1 MDANRMLEG
10 RYLKAED
17 LRGRRVE
24 VTVERV
30 QQATMRDGAKKLVL
44 SFTGKQKQLPL
55 NVTNLRAAIVALG
68 GETDRWP
75 GNTLTLEGRQ
85 VDFGGQQ
92 VDAIRIVGA
101 PAPPAPR
108 PAPPPEHFEAT
119 DDDVPF

>member
-1 MDANRMLEG
+1 MLQG

-17 LRGRRVE
+17 LRGRRIE

-30 QQATMRDGAKKLVL
+30 QQVTMKDGAKKLVL

-68 GETDRWP
+68 KETDAWP
-75 GNTLTLEGRQ
+75 GHTLTLEGRQ

-101 PAPPAPR
+101 PPPAR
-108 PAPPPEHFEAT
+108 PAPEFEAT

>member
-10 RYLKAED
+10 RYLKAAD
-17 LRGRRVE
+17 LRGRRAE
-24 VTVERV
+24 VVIDGV
-30 QQATMRDGAKKLVL
+30 QTTKMRDGATKLML
-44 SFTGKQKQLPL
+44 SFAGKQKQLPL
-55 NVTNLRAAIVALG
+55 NVTNLRAVIVTLG
-68 GETDRWP
+68 PETDDWP
-75 GNTLTLEGRQ
+75 GHRLTLECRR

-101 PAPPAPR
+101 QAPPAPR